1 MYNENHSV
9 NQPDPDIYSA
19 SVSRLQDDLKHLS
32 FHDKDIKNVAI
43 DGIFGDETRDSL
55 LSFQRKYSLPATGVA
70 DLETWEKLREVSDAS
85 RSFNSPTTPIK
96 IFPRF
101 PTTYYWD
108 GKSSPIHIAILQY
121 VLDELSREYSYG
133 EIPQTGIYDDAT
145 VNAVIDFQTKNGLET
160 TGVVDRTT
168 WNDLARQ
175 YNNTVDSNR

>member
-1 MYNENHSV
+1 MYNNYPV

-19 SVSRLQDDLKHLS
+19 SVSRLQDDLRHLS
-32 FHDKDIKNVAI
+32 YHDEDIKSVAI

-55 LSFQRKYSLPATGVA
+55 LSFQRKYGLPATGVA
-70 DLETWEKLREVSDAS
+70 DLETWERLREVSDAS
-85 RSFNSPTTPIK
+85 RAFYSPPTPIR

-101 PTTYYWD
+101 PTGYYWD

-121 VLDELSREYSYG
+121 VLDELSREYSHG
-133 EIPQTGIYDDAT
+133 EIPQTGIYDEAT
-145 VNAVIDFQTKNGLET
+145 VSAVMDFQTKNGLHP

-168 WNDLARQ
+168 WNELARQ